1 MMRGAYSTGWDA
13 MGLVDN
19 LPDASDEA
27 RKIRENTRKLSL
39 SALRSQFT
47 SSGKKSTDQALL
59 TSARYRQEE
68 SIRKDVLRERKIR
81 QAALNE
87 RIVAMQEAM
96 EKDLMVQHELTLD
109 ALEKELRTS
118 MDEELVE
125 LESSVLAR
133 EELRM
138 REELNLRLQ
147 REVSALEEKYE
158 VEQRSKLESYKAEI
172 KENIQS
178 DLLREHH
185 SRLAIQKEKIELE
198 YNQELQARIR
208 SLEKE
213 IEAEMESR
221 YQQMEKNEISRIEE
235 SQKAK
240 LAERE
245 EQLRRGIRTR
255 LEQQLRNRLKQ
266 REARLKAE
274 YDRRSLRLEEDIAQ
288 QIQIELENK
297 LRDESNDLEQR
308 MREDVEL
315 AIARKRDE
323 LRVEIERQLESRH
336 ADRLNDR
343 KSRLREKYDLTFSK
357 AVEDISKSLKVE
369 IEAELERRMQTDY
382 ETYRTSRESEIQNRL
397 ARFRYEREAELR
409 DKLSESYSVKKQDW
423 TERLEL
429 EFKSREAAAR
439 KAIMSEV
446 DAQLRNE
453 RLTWEVDLDLL
464 KDETAMELEM
474 NMEERLRAF
483 KARKEEEIAQQ
494 LERQLD
500 KREEIMRNKALI
512 DVRKRESQIRAEIEA
527 QLGIKRAEIKDRLTN
542 LSKKMDDFR
551 ALAEEKM
558 RESITGQ
565 IEGEIQ
571 RDEAELQSREAEYTE
586 LQSTDMRVEKRQK
599 WLQSISGQ
607 GTGQAIGMQGDA
619 ATVGAMPGGL
629 GASAGRPMRG
639 ILGGQAAQ
647 PTSTIGL
654 SGMRAPTSRAGA
666 LGQSA
671 PMGNLVRP
679 VKAPVKQPINQANQ
693 LPTPVASRV
702 VQPIAQP
709 IEQPISQSVPAQVSE
724 VQDSPLEAR
733 GQLDEVPEAM
743 DRSKS
748 IVEESTIEESI
759 ATETEVEVFEEE
771 EIIDNSQISESIEE
785 ELIEDYIEDLD
796 AEVDTLVEE
805 MTEEMASEFIE
816 EEVEKIVTLQPV
828 KTLTAIG
835 KPTERRVASMN
846 VVTKTVL
853 SPEVVKDDITVLS
866 PVKRMTPLKLP
877 PKKMQPEE

>member
-1 MMRGAYSTGWDA
+1 MMRDAYSTGWDI
-13 MGLVDN
+13 MGLVNN
-19 LPDASDEA
+19 LPDGGDAAS
-27 RKIRENTRKLSL
+27 KSRENNRKVSL

-47 SSGKKSTDQALL
+47 SSGKTSTDQALL

-68 SIRKDVLRERKIR
+68 SIRKDVLRERRIR
-81 QAALNE
+81 QTALNE
-87 RIVAMQEAM
+87 RINALQNAM

-109 ALEKELRTS
+109 ALEKELRQS

-125 LESSVLAR
+125 LENSVLAR

-158 VEQRSKLESYKAEI
+158 VEQRTKLEEYKQEI
-172 KENIQS
+172 KQNIQD
-178 DLLREHH
+178 DLQKEHQ
-185 SRLAIQKEKIELE
+185 SRLAIQKEKLELE

-208 SLEKE
+208 ALEEE

-221 YQQMEKNEISRIEE
+221 YNKLETQEIDRIEE
-235 SQKAK
+235 HQKAK

-255 LEQQLRNRLKQ
+255 LEQQLRLRLKQ

-288 QIQIELENK
+288 QIQLELENK

-343 KSRLREKYDLTFSK
+343 KARLREKYDLTFSK
-357 AVEDISKSLKVE
+357 AVEDISKSLKIE
-369 IEAELERRMQTDY
+369 IEGELERRMQTDY

-409 DKLSESYSVKKQDW
+409 DKLSDSYTAKKQDW

-551 ALAEEKM
+551 ELAEEKM

-565 IEGEIQ
+565 IEGEIE
-571 RDEAELQSREAEYTE
+571 RDEAELQAREAEYSE
-586 LQSTDMRVEKRQK
+586 LQSTDRRAEKRQK

-607 GTGQAIGMQGDA
+607 GTGQGIVAQGDA
-619 ATVGAMPGGL
+619 SALGASPGGL
-629 GASAGRPMRG
+629 GASAGRAMRG
-639 ILGGQAAQ
+639 ILGSQGQTQA
-647 PTSTIGL
+647 PSIGL

-666 LGQSA
+666 LGQSP

-679 VKAPVKQPINQANQ
+679 VKAPIKQPVQTAQ

-702 VQPIAQP
+702 MQPVVSP
-709 IEQPISQSVPAQVSE
+709 IEAE
-724 VQDSPLEAR
+724 TE
-733 GQLDEVPEAM
+733 LDQVPEAM
-743 DRSKS
+743 DESKAV
-748 IVEESTIEESI
+748 VEELTVEETI
-759 ATETEVEVFEEE
+759 ATETEVEVHEQEDLVSPEDEIGE
-771 EIIDNSQISESIEE
+771 EIVESIES
-785 ELIEDYIEDLD
+785 
-796 AEVDTLVEE
+796 EVDTLVEE
-805 MTEEMASEFIE
+805 LTEEMTSEFIE
-816 EEVEKIVTLQPV
+816 EEVEQLVTLQPA
-828 KTLTAIG
+828 KTLTPIG
-835 KPTERRVASMN
+835 TPTERRTATMN
-846 VVTKTVL
+846 IVSKKVL
-853 SPEVVKDDITVLS
+853 SPAENELSVLS
-866 PVKRMTPLKLP
+866 PVKKMTPLKVP
-877 PKKMQPEE
+877 SKKLEPEE